1 MVETP
6 RPPETETEQF
16 WGKKDHLRSTVKIEP
31 NTRSVVITYGDK
43 YGSYVIDGVV
53 KYRNDKYSGTLKTFT
68 DFRRSSPY
76 LCLTVDPKIHQYLTF
91 DLKIKGGKVK
101 SVTQVSTPCNR
112 FSKEKE
118 KELTE
123 EQKKNEKKKG
133 FLEQLNDLLRTSA
146 IIFLALLFIAVLVI
160 IVLLWK
166 GVL

>member
-6 RPPETETEQF
+6 HETEQF
-16 WGKKDHLRSTVKIEP
+16 WGKKDHLRSTIKIEP
-31 NTRSVVITYGDK
+31 STRSVVIVYGDK
-43 YGSYVIDGVV
+43 YGSYVINGVV

-76 LCLTVDPKIHQYLTF
+76 ICLTVDPSIHQYLIF
-91 DLKIKGGKVK
+91 DLRIKGGKVK
-101 SVTQVSTPCNR
+101 SISQVPTPCNR

-133 FLEQLNDLLRTSA
+133 FLEQLNDLVKSIGL
-146 IIFLALLFIAVLVI
+146 ILVI
-160 IVLLWK
+160 LLVIAALVVAFMIWK